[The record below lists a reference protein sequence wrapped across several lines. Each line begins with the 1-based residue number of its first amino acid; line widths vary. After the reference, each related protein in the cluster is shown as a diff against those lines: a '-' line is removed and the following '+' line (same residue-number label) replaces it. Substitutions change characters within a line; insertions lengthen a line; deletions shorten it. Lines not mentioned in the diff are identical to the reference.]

1 MEVEY
6 KFDIGQEVYFL
17 YDNRVSKDK
26 IREIKITLTAI
37 PDSSVV
43 KKEIWYYLWTKGPFL
58 GMHLF
63 RSKEELLKSL

>member
-1 MEVEY
+1 MEVEC
-6 KFDIGQEVYFL
+6 KFDVGQEVYFM
-17 YDNRVSKDK
+17 YDNRVAKDK

-43 KKEIWYYLWTKGPFL
+43 KKEIWYFMVFKGPFL

-63 RSKEELLKSL
+63 RSKEELFKSL

>member
-1 MEVEY
+1 MEVEC
-6 KFDIGQEVYFL
+6 KFDVGQEVYFMH
-17 YDNRVSKDK
+17 DNRVAKDK
-26 IREIKITLTAI
+26 IYEIRITLTAI

-43 KKEIWYYLWTKGPFL
+43 TKEIWYFMVSKGPFL

>member
-1 MEVEY
+1 MEVEC
-6 KFDIGQEVYFL
+6 KFDVGQEVYFM
-17 YDNRVSKDK
+17 YDNRVAKDK

-43 KKEIWYYLWTKGPFL
+43 KKDIWYYLWVKGPFL
-58 GMHLF
+58 GTHLF